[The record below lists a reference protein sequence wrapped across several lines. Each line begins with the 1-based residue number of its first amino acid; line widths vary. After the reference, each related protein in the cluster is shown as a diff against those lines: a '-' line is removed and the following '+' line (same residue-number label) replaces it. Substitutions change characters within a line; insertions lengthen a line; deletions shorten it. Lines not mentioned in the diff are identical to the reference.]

1 MLTDLVRPLVY
12 LRIRHPGRQFAWV
25 NWGVPAVVGG
35 ICTLVAYAWLP
46 GANVYGT
53 NGLFDKLL
61 SFVQSLPGFFLA
73 ALAVVATF
81 QLASLDKAMPGEP
94 PKVSIVY
101 NGQLVAVDLTRRR
114 MLCLMFSY
122 LTAISFA
129 LTLVLIVVTTF
140 AEPLKIALGALSC
153 GAAFIHALRWVI
165 LFVLSLATIQLV
177 VITLWGLY
185 YMGERMHTP
194 DT

>member
-1 MLTDLVRPLVY
+1 
-12 LRIRHPGRQFAWV
+12 
-25 NWGVPAVVGG
+25 
-35 ICTLVAYAWLP
+35 
-46 GANVYGT
+46 
-53 NGLFDKLL
+53 
-61 SFVQSLPGFFLA
+61 
-73 ALAVVATF
+73 
-81 QLASLDKAMPGEP
+81 MPGEP

-129 LTLVLIVVTTF
+129 LTLILIVVTTF
-140 AEPLKIALGALSC
+140 AEPLKMALGVLSC
-153 GAAFIHALRWVI
+153 GTTFIHALRWLV
-165 LFVLSLATIQLV
+165 LFLLSLATVQLV